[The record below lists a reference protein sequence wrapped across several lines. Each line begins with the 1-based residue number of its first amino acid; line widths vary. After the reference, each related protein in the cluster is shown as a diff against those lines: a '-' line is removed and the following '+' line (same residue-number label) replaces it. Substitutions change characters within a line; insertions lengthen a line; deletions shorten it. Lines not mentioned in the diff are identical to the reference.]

1 MKLRV
6 TFLGTGTSH
15 GVPMVACDCPVC
27 KSPDPRNN
35 RNRSSIIIRSGEQ
48 FLLIDTTPE
57 LRLQLIRSNVRR
69 VDAISFTHAHAD
81 HIFGL
86 DDIRRI
92 NEINDVEIPC
102 YGHRQTMEAIRAA
115 FRYIFVPTQTGGGK
129 PKLSLN
135 VVDGPFEAAGMTIT
149 PIPVWHGKVKV
160 LGYRIG
166 DFAYVTDVSRIP
178 PESAELL
185 RGLDTLVLGVIR
197 YAPHPTHFNME
208 QGLAQI
214 AELKPRRALITHI
227 THQLEHGATNAI
239 LPAGIEMAYD
249 GLEIE
254 VGGE

>member
-1 MKLRV
+1 VKLRV
-6 TFLGTGTSH
+6 NFLGTGTSH

-35 RNRSSIIIRSGEQ
+35 RNRSSIIIRNGEQ
-48 FLLIDTTPE
+48 SLLIDTTPE
-57 LRLQLIRSNVRR
+57 LRLQLIGSDVRR
-69 VDAISFTHAHAD
+69 VDAIAFTHAHAD

-86 DDIRRI
+86 DDIRRL

-115 FRYIFVPTQTGGGK
+115 FRYIFVPTQAGGGK

-178 PESAELL
+178 PESVELL
-185 RGLDTLVLGVIR
+185 QSLDTLVLGVIR
-197 YAPHPTHFNME
+197 YTPHPTHFNME

-214 AELKPRRALITHI
+214 AELKPRRAFITHI
-227 THQLEHGATNAI
+227 THQLEHEATNAI
-239 LPAGIEMAYD
+239 LPPGVEMAYD

-254 VGGE
+254 AGVE